1 MEDYRQGE
9 ECQSATHLS
18 VHLLG
23 DFSFRCGPGD
33 RGKSASALP
42 SSSSLSWGDSCFR
55 WGPSAWLWM
64 SSRSQPPHP
73 GGLTPHRT
81 SRGPLSLNLRS
92 SPSRLSLTQT
102 PYPLSPYPPTPQS
115 PKPNPQPL
123 SLILRPPV
131 TRDLCHWPPGD
142 ASTRLGAFS
151 PRMYLPFNVL
161 KSLRSGP
168 NLRDRYMPRP
178 SMRWQKLRPVDPIVL
193 ELRT

>member
-1 MEDYRQGE
+1 MPALCPALAHSLGGTPASDG
-9 ECQSATHLS
+9 AP
-18 VHLLG
+18 LLG
-23 DFSFRCGPGD
+23 SGCPLGV
-33 RGKSASALP
+33 S
-42 SSSSLSWGDSCFR
+42 
-55 WGPSAWLWM
+55 
-64 SSRSQPPHP
+64 PPHP

-131 TRDLCHWPPGD
+131 TRDLRHWPPGD
-142 ASTRLGAFS
+142 ASTQLGAFP

-168 NLRDRYMPRP
+168 NLRDRYIPRP
-178 SMRWQKLRPVDPIVL
+178 TMRWQKLRPVDPMVL